1 MTDTSLSMADLRD
14 SELSVSA
21 LKDAFINDAIF
32 NTLEM
37 HKGVLRFED

>member
-21 LKDAFINDAIF
+21 LKDAFINGAIF